1 MSKSLGL
8 FSVCGVVCGIEKRA
22 LKVGPD
28 VHKHRQKY
36 LVEKLCR
43 VLVSLAVLRKRKR
56 TGIFFSLDC
65 FGFTTYFGTSGLS
78 YSFTENFIKC
88 ALTLVCC

>member
-8 FSVCGVVCGIEKRA
+8 FSVSGVVCGIEKRA

-28 VHKHRQKY
+28 VHKHKHRQKY

-43 VLVSLAVLRKRKR
+43 VLVSLAVRRKRKR
-56 TGIFFSLDC
+56 TGIFFPWTVLVSPP
-65 FGFTTYFGTSGLS
+65 
-78 YSFTENFIKC
+78 
-88 ALTLVCC
+88 TLVPPVCHIRSLKTSSNVL